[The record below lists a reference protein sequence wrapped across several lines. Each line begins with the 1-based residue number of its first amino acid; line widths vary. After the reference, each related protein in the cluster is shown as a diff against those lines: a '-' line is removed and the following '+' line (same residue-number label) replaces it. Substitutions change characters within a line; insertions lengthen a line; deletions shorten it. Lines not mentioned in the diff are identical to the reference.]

1 VLQSRFFKVNRS
13 AVAIQTQFPMGEYIK
28 QLDKRYLHPA
38 YVVDFLFIYTG
49 EGQREHK
56 IIIEYDGFESHFTNH
71 ALINEFNY
79 GEYYTEQHIY
89 REKVLESYG
98 YKFLRINRFN
108 VGKDPVETLSR
119 RIEATVKKKDHNNHA
134 LVTAIHKNVAGLQT
148 GRMKE
153 CPQCKTIKPLD
164 DFKSSKLTSGYG
176 RHCNACKGRRNE
188 KKSETQ
194 TVLNLA
200 CPDCKSPMILRER
213 RRDKRKFY
221 GCSKYP
227 RCTGTRE
234 YSNDLPIV

>member
-1 VLQSRFFKVNRS
+1 
-13 AVAIQTQFPMGEYIK
+13 MGEYIK